1 MAIVLDCISP
11 VLDTASRVSVLCAA
25 SVLRALCGVAA
36 GSAKASL
43 SMHFAKRG
51 NVGELSA
58 VRDLLTSKRFEVCNK
73 TNYFIEGL

>member
-11 VLDTASRVSVLCAA
+11 ALPTCGRVSALCAA

-43 SMHFAKRG
+43 SAHFAKRG

-58 VRDLLTSKRFEVCNK
+58 VSCACFVCVVSC
-73 TNYFIEGL
+73 GC